1 MKTFGGAVRGVFVL
15 GSLVV
20 VSLLVGLG
28 SPVAGASPAAAS
40 APQAAS
46 VPSWQQAMKHL
57 EVPSTG
63 CFTSSFPTI
72 QWEKVAC
79 TNRPY
84 SLPQE
89 GASAGIGA
97 IGGPRPQVA
106 GPVGNDTDY
115 IAQVVG
121 SMSSATGSIPSVT
134 CSSSPGCSVTEA
146 STGGTAN
153 VFSLQLNTNGFATPL
168 CSTGSGGCEGWI
180 QFIYDSVSNQI
191 DMEPALI
198 GFGGGT
204 CPTGFGHHGDPN
216 SCYDLGLPKIAVPG
230 GVTIANLPNVSFT
243 GSVAPSGVYTVAMV
257 SSGTATAVA
266 DVTPINAEGQ
276 WTRSEFGIF
285 GDRGGTQA
293 VFSPDTTIQVVTT
306 TNSNTAEP
314 PTCAFISGVYTEETN
329 NLNLVGTPESSAG
342 SSPGIVSEQSNVLT
356 TAPLCVTSP
365 PLIPTA
371 TSVSSSPDP
380 STFGQPVTLTA
391 TVSPTDGLGTVA
403 FSNDGSLIAGCTA
416 RSLSLVAGTYQATC
430 VTSSLAPGSYS
441 ITAVY
446 SGDDSYAGSSTAF
459 PWTQLVDQIQT
470 TTTVSSVPNPSFSGQ
485 AVSLTATV
493 SPTDNGPGS
502 SVAFYANGS
511 TSPILG
517 CGLASLS
524 PVSGATYQAICTT
537 SSLPVGSNGISATYS
552 GDTDYAGSS
561 GVLTQPQVVN
571 QIPTTTTL
579 VSSVN
584 PSIHHQPVTFTATVS
599 PTDGGGHVT
608 FYTGTKAIC
617 TNVGLIGGKAPCT
630 DSTLKVGPHAITAVY
645 SGDTDYLGSTSSI
658 LIQKVKAFGAPA
670 FITPTRGTPQS
681 APIGTPFTQV
691 LTAQV
696 TDLYG
701 NAVPGASVT
710 FAAPTSGPS
719 GTFIPGFQSATAVSD
734 STGQV
739 IAPAFTANMTVGGP
753 YDVTASIGA
762 VSGSFV
768 LTNAPAVQET
778 AIQQLPANIVLAGGP
793 TPAIQVN
800 VENTG
805 TVPTS
810 GTLTVIDTLS
820 DGIAF
825 TGGFTGPPG
834 WACTFTGQVAT
845 CTLTSSIPV
854 GTLNSLALYVDVT
867 APTGTLLTST
877 ADLYPID
884 LTPSDNTSVLQLTA
898 GQAF

>member
-1 MKTFGGAVRGVFVL
+1 VKTFSGAVRGLFVL

-20 VSLLVGLG
+20 ASLLMGVG
-28 SPVAGASPAAAS
+28 SPVAGASPMAGA

-46 VPSWQQAMKHL
+46 IPSWQQAMKHL
-57 EVPSTG
+57 EVPSKG

-72 QWEKVAC
+72 QWVKVVC
-79 TNRPY
+79 TDRPY
-84 SLPQE
+84 HLPQ
-89 GASAGIGA
+89 GGVSTGIGVA
-97 IGGPRPQVA
+97 GGSSPQAA
-106 GPVGNDTDY
+106 GPVGDSTDY
-115 IAQVVG
+115 TAQVVG

-153 VFSLQLNTNGFATPL
+153 VFSLQLNTNGVTTSL
-168 CSTGSGGCEGWI
+168 CSTGNSGCEGWI

-204 CPTGFGHHGDPN
+204 CPTGFGHFGDPN
-216 SCYDLGLPKIAVPG
+216 SCYDLSLPKAAVPG
-230 GVTIANLPNVSFT
+230 GVTIANLSDVSFT
-243 GSVAPSGVYTVAMV
+243 GSVAPGGVYTVAMV

-266 DVTPINAEGQ
+266 DTTPIDASGQ
-276 WTRSEFGIF
+276 WTRTEFGIF

-293 VFSPDTTIQVVTT
+293 VFSAGTTIQVVTT
-306 TNSNTAEP
+306 TNSNTSEP
-314 PTCAFISGVYTEETN
+314 PTCPFLSGIYTEETN

-356 TAPLCVTSP
+356 TAPSCVTSP
-365 PLIPTA
+365 APISTV

-380 STFGQPVTLTA
+380 SLVGQPVTLTA
-391 TVSPTDGLGTVA
+391 SVSPTDGLGTVA
-403 FSNDGSLIAGCTA
+403 FYNDGSLVPGCA
-416 RSLSLVAGTYQATC
+416 AQSLTLVSGTYQATC
-430 VTSSLAPGSYS
+430 VTSSLSPGSYS
-441 ITAVY
+441 ISAVY
-446 SGDDSYAGSSTAF
+446 SGDDSYAGSTSTNS
-459 PWTQLVDQIQT
+459 WTQVVNQIQT
-470 TTTVSSVPNPSFSGQ
+470 TTTVSSVPNPSVFGQ
-485 AVSLTATV
+485 TVSLTATV
-493 SPTDNGPGS
+493 SPTDDGIGS
-502 SVAFYANGS
+502 SMAFYANGS
-511 TSPILG
+511 TTPIGG
-517 CGLASLS
+517 CGAVPLS
-524 PVSGATYQAICTT
+524 AVSGATYQAICTT
-537 SSLPVGSNGISATYS
+537 SSLPVGNNGISATYS

-561 GVLTQPQVVN
+561 GSLPRPQVVN
-571 QIPTTTTL
+571 RIPTATTL

-584 PSIHHQPVTFTATVS
+584 PSIHHQPVTFTATVT
-599 PTDGGGHVT
+599 PTDGGGGVT
-608 FYTGTKAIC
+608 FYRGTTVMCA
-617 TNVGLIGGKAPCT
+617 NVGLTGGKAPCV
-630 DSTLKVGPHAITAVY
+630 DATLKVGTHAITAVY

-658 LIQKVKAFGAPA
+658 LTQKVKAFGAPA

-681 APIGTPFTQV
+681 APIGTPFTEN
-691 LTAQV
+691 LTAKV

-710 FAAPTSGPS
+710 FAAPTTGPS
-719 GTFIPGFQSATAVSD
+719 ATFIPGFQTATVVSD

-739 IAPAFTANMTVGGP
+739 IAPILTANLTVGGP

-768 LTNAPAVQET
+768 LTNAPAVQE
-778 AIQQLPANIVLAGGP
+778 IGVQQLPASIILAGGP

-805 TVPTS
+805 TIPTS
-810 GTLTVIDTLS
+810 GTLTMTDTLS
-820 DGIAF
+820 AGIGF

-834 WACTFTGQVAT
+834 WTCTFAGQVAT
-845 CTLTSSIPV
+845 CTLTGSIPD
-854 GTLNSLALYVDVT
+854 GSLNSLALYVDVT

-877 ADLYPID
+877 AHLFPID